1 MPVSI
6 NNTTL
11 TFNDATTQTTSGVT
25 SVSAGTG
32 ISVAGGK
39 TPTITNTGVT
49 SVTAGSGISVSAST
63 GGVTISASGGGVT
76 SYNGQ
81 TGAITNNTFNA
92 IGSYTAGARAANST
106 SNPGDTIAGS
116 SIYQYSTSPYGN
128 VHTSNG
134 TTWVSSAPSGGVT
147 SLNGQTGAIT
157 NTGFNNIGSY
167 TVGRGVA
174 GVSYNVGTTV
184 SGSSIAAIQNAN
196 TGPFASCQSD
206 VGALVGS
213 NQGQTGTWRAM
224 AGSSAFTSEGTSFSS
239 TTLWVRIS

>member
-76 SYNGQ
+76 S
-81 TGAITNNTFNA
+81 
-92 IGSYTAGARAANST
+92 
-106 SNPGDTIAGS
+106 
-116 SIYQYSTSPYGN
+116 
-128 VHTSNG
+128 
-134 TTWVSSAPSGGVT
+134 
-147 SLNGQTGAIT
+147 LNGQTGAIT
-157 NTGFNNIGSY
+157 TTDLNAIGLSGMYLYASTSNIAAGS
-167 TVGRGVA
+167 
-174 GVSYNVGTTV
+174 TV
-184 SGSSIAAIQNAN
+184 SGSTLRYVSNLTAVGCNYGGGFQIEGGAGTPRTSINGGYGAYTYRTTSGS
-196 TGPFASCQSD
+196 TGYQAP
-206 VGALVGS
+206 GGTTALS
-213 NQGQTGTWRAM
+213 GTYRILHNSPGGYACYN
-224 AGSSAFTSEGTSFSS
+224 GESETYTYTFFVSA
-239 TTLWVRIS
+239 VRVS

>member
-76 SYNGQ
+76 S
-81 TGAITNNTFNA
+81 
-92 IGSYTAGARAANST
+92 
-106 SNPGDTIAGS
+106 
-116 SIYQYSTSPYGN
+116 
-128 VHTSNG
+128 
-134 TTWVSSAPSGGVT
+134 
-147 SLNGQTGAIT
+147 LNGQTGAIT
-157 NTGFNNIGSY
+157 TTDLNAIGLSGMYVYTGTSNLSAGS
-167 TVGRGVA
+167 
-174 GVSYNVGTTV
+174 TV
-184 SGSSIAAIQNAN
+184 SGSNLRYVSNLTGTGCNYGGGFQIEGGAGVPRTSSVGGYGAYLYRTTGGN
-196 TGPFASCQSD
+196 TGYTVPGGLTALSGTYRVLHNT
-206 VGALVGS
+206 VGGFGCY
-213 NQGQTGTWRAM
+213 NGE
-224 AGSSAFTSEGTSFSS
+224 SETYGYSFFVPA
-239 TTLWVRIS
+239 VRVS

>member
-92 IGSYTAGARAANST
+92 IGSYTAGR
-106 SNPGDTIAGS
+106 
-116 SIYQYSTSPYGN
+116 
-128 VHTSNG
+128 
-134 TTWVSSAPSGGVT
+134 
-147 SLNGQTGAIT
+147 GAQ
-157 NTGFNNIGSY
+157 GGSY
-167 TVGRGVA
+167 SPGSTI
-174 GVSYNVGTTV
+174 
-184 SGSSIAAIQNAN
+184 SGSSIGQYTGNN
-196 TGPFASCQSD
+196 NGPFQATQSNAA
-206 VGALVGS
+206 GGGS
-213 NQGQTGTWRAM
+213 NVGQTGTWRAM
-224 AGSSAFTSEGTSFSS
+224 ARSDGFSQCGDSFTGPN
-239 TTLWVRIS
+239 LWVRIS